1 MNELDNP
8 TNPPNTPAPETP
20 QSSNRPSPARWIV
33 AGAAGVGLAL
43 FAIPFLRG
51 GLDRGT
57 TSTDA
62 GADRPSVCSAK
73 QAPAN
78 LNFTVKD
85 MNGADVRLADH
96 KGKVILLNY
105 WATWCGP
112 CKVEIPDLVALQN
125 EYRDQ
130 GFVVLGVSQDD
141 DPETLR
147 AFAASFKMNYPI
159 IVGRDQPE
167 LLDAQGPLWGLPTS
181 YLIGRDGTICT
192 RHLGP
197 ATKEQFARE
206 IKALL
211 TPSKAARGGEVPPSR
226 YALPSGAKVPA
237 DLPKL

>member
-1 MNELDNP
+1 MNQLDNS
-8 TNPPNTPAPETP
+8 TNPPNTPAPDAALP
-20 QSSNRPSPARWIV
+20 PKRPSPARWIV
-33 AGAAGVGLAL
+33 AAAAGVGIAL
-43 FAIPFLRG
+43 FAIPFLLG
-51 GLDRGT
+51 GARREAAPVTG
-57 TSTDA
+57 SERA
-62 GADRPSVCSAK
+62 SVCTAK

-85 MNGADVRLADH
+85 MHGADVKLADY
-96 KGKVILLNY
+96 KGKVVLLNY

-112 CKVEIPDLVALQN
+112 CKVEIPDLVALQDK
-125 EYRDQ
+125 YRDR

-147 AFAASFKMNYPI
+147 SFAASFKMNYPVL
-159 IVGRDQPE
+159 VGRDKPE

-206 IKALL
+206 IEALL
-211 TPSKAARGGEVPPSR
+211 SPSQPERVARVRLRQGSGGP
-226 YALPSGAKVPA
+226 
-237 DLPKL
+237 PKL